1 MKGKQELPR
10 YEEAEVYFRKCKKK
24 KKKNRMSQG
33 NRVKLSTARSRK
45 AKLSEL
51 RSKGKSGLCEWWWR
65 S

>member
-24 KKKNRMSQG
+24 KKNHMSQG
-33 NRVKLSTARSRK
+33 NRVKLSIARSRK

-51 RSKGKSGLCEWWWR
+51 RSKGKSGLCEWWLR